1 MKQKWLLFFVSA
13 LMLTILNGCTN
24 NTAKQTGQISA
35 SGTITAVE
43 VEISSET
50 PGIVRKVQV
59 DEGDSVDLGMLLVGV
74 DQEILK
80 AQLNNAEKGITSA
93 EAAVLTAEAALDQA
107 QIQFEKVSQS
117 VHLSDTQKLKD
128 TWNKADDTNIESPE
142 WYFAPEERLAAAKL
156 EMEQAK
162 TEFDSESNKLSEII
176 QGMGIPELA
185 AAEKRLSNAEEA
197 FRSAKKLRDSE
208 QKAASRS
215 NLDTAADDMYDAAK
229 DELEN
234 AIDDYDTLLSD
245 DDMDDLKDARAR
257 IAADRLR
264 YFEAVDRYNSLMM
277 SADTLEYQTAQT
289 TIAQAEAA
297 VNQAKAVRD
306 QAMAARDILKVQL
319 TKTEVFSPIAGVVLT
334 RNIEPGE
341 MATVGAPLLVIGQLE
356 SLKVTVYVPEDRYG
370 EVILGQEAR
379 AKVDS
384 FPEDVFIGKVT
395 HIADQAEYT
404 PRNVQTADGRKTTV
418 FAVEIE
424 IPNPDLKLKP
434 GMPVDVVLG
443 M

>member
-1 MKQKWLLFFVSA
+1 MKYKWILFFVGT
-13 LMLTILNGCTN
+13 LLLTIQSGCTN
-24 NTAKQTGQISA
+24 NTAKQNGQISA

-50 PGIVRKVQV
+50 PGVVRKVQV

-80 AQLNNAEKGITSA
+80 AQLTNAEKSIISA
-93 EAAVLTAEAALDQA
+93 EAAVQTAKAALDQA
-107 QIQFEKVSQS
+107 NIQLEKVSQS
-117 VHLSDTQKLKD
+117 VHLADTQKLKD

-142 WYFAPEERLAAAKL
+142 WYFSPEERLASAKL

-162 TEFDSESNKLSEII
+162 VEYEAESNKLSEIM
-176 QGMGIPELA
+176 QGMGIPGLA
-185 AAEKRLSNAEEA
+185 AAEKRLADAEEA

-215 NLDTAADDMYDAAK
+215 NLDTAADDLYDAAK
-229 DELEN
+229 DELDDAN
-234 AIDDYDTLLSD
+234 DDYDALLSD

-264 YFEAVDRYNSLMM
+264 YFEAVDRYNSLMI
-277 SADTLEYQTAQT
+277 SADTLEYQTAEN
-289 TIAQAEAA
+289 IVAQAEAA
-297 VNQAKAVRD
+297 VKQAEAVRD
-306 QAMAARDILKVQL
+306 QTIAARDILKVQL
-319 TKTEVFSPIAGVVLT
+319 TKTEVFSPVAGVVLT

-341 MATVGAPLLVIGQLE
+341 MAIVGAPLLVIGQLD

-379 AKVDS
+379 VKVDS
-384 FPEDVFIGKVT
+384 FPEEVFIGKVT

-404 PRNVQTADGRKTTV
+404 PRNVQTSDGRKTTV

-443 M
+443 K